1 MNQMYRNQ
9 TASPSRSSQ
18 RYTCG
23 ADTSSSCLCNRNN
36 GLENM
41 SREQLLQHLNEVSFA
56 VIDST
61 LYLDTHP
68 HDCEALAYNQEMVRM
83 RNAALSAYAKR
94 FGPLTIDCT
103 TDVNS
108 NSWEWILQ
116 PWPWEKVSK
125 GGCR

>member
-9 TASPSRSSQ
+9 NMPYQRMNQGCMKNNDMQTPCSCSQ
-18 RYTCG
+18 
-23 ADTSSSCLCNRNN
+23 NN
-36 GLENM
+36 TMENM
-41 SREQLLQHLNEVSFA
+41 SQAQLLKHITEVSFA
-56 VIDST
+56 VVDST

-68 HDCEALAYNQEMVRM
+68 HDCDALDYNKEMVAM
-83 RNAALSAYAKR
+83 RNAALEVYAKR

-103 TDVNS
+103 TNVNS

-116 PWPWEKVSK
+116 PWPWEGASK